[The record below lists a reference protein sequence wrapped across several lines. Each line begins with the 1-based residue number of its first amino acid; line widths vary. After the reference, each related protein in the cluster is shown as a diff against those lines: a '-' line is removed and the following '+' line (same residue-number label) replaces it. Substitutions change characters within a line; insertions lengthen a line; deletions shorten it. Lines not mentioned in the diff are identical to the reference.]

1 MALTN
6 LCAKILHFLF
16 SFSWS
21 LVLYCFTFFPSLP
34 HTTFPPVLA
43 LLGSNKYSP
52 LVHSCTFMF
61 PCCLVEVQ
69 YLRCIK
75 GPGKHLKMFLFLTK
89 TLLHPTSS
97 SRQSHQPPARFITEL
112 IAIVYSEGDVNWAD
126 HLGWTLR
133 LNTWADNCG
142 GQVASSLDDRGC
154 MLLVCIICA
163 TTLATYMLCI
173 VTFMTKNIEFS
184 IMWDH
189 GHPQSGTR
197 VGARLPPPLGK
208 NVHVGS
214 FFSFGRPFLGLP
226 LLEKFLRTPMCET
239 LYITLNWIKF
249 MDELVKYFFVF
260 VWACSDSSYN
270 CTNYSEHYVMI
281 TI

>member
-1 MALTN
+1 MCKNSTLP
-6 LCAKILHFLF
+6 LQFFLII
-16 SFSWS
+16 SI
-21 LVLYCFTFFPSLP
+21 VLFHIFPSLP

-112 IAIVYSEGDVNWAD
+112 IAIVYSEGDMNWAD
-126 HLGWTLR
+126 QLGWTLR

-142 GQVASSLDDRGC
+142 GQVASSLDDRAC

-197 VGARLPPPLGK
+197 VGARRPPPLLGK
-208 NVHVGS
+208 NVHVGA
-214 FFSFGRPFLGLP
+214 FFSLWEAFSGLATIRKNSADTHVWDTVYYFK
-226 LLEKFLRTPMCET
+226 LDKIDGWVSE
-239 LYITLNWIKF
+239 I
-249 MDELVKYFFVF
+249 FFVF
-260 VWACSDSSYN
+260 VWACSDSSYI
-270 CTNYSEHYVMI
+270 CTNHSEHYVMI

>member
-1 MALTN
+1 MCKNSTLP
-6 LCAKILHFLF
+6 LQFFLII
-16 SFSWS
+16 SI
-21 LVLYCFTFFPSLP
+21 VLFHIFPSLP

-112 IAIVYSEGDVNWAD
+112 IAIVYSEGDMNWAD

-142 GQVASSLDDRGC
+142 GQVASRLH
-154 MLLVCIICA
+154 A
-163 TTLATYMLCI
+163 TGMHHLCYHPC
-173 VTFMTKNIEFS
+173 NIYAVYCYIYDKKYWIQHNVRLWAPAE
-184 IMWDH
+184 WDK
-189 GHPQSGTR
+189 SR
-197 VGARLPPPLGK
+197 RLPPPWGK
-208 NVHVGS
+208 NVHVGAL
-214 FFSFGRPFLGLP
+214 FSLGRPFLGLP

-249 MDELVKYFFVF
+249 MDELVKYFLFLYERV
-260 VWACSDSSYN
+260 VIVVISVLIILNIMLWLLYN
-270 CTNYSEHYVMI
+270 IYF
-281 TI
+281 